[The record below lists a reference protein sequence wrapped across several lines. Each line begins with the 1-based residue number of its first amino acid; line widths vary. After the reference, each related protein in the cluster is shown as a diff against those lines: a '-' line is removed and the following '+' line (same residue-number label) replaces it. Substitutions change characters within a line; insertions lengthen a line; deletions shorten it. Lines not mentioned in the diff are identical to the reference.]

1 MFKKIMDFNT
11 IILMSLSIIVHFF
24 RMIYLLFKP
33 RFMSKYEF
41 FANYT
46 VSKSQL
52 SVYYLLS
59 ILVSYW
65 IILKKIQKLRIYYYA
80 FLSDCYSF
88 NSFFTQIQLLDK
100 SYQKKIKCIKRS
112 YFYFNIHISSMYL
125 STICKQDL
133 KKTWIDDFVA
143 LRRHPTDSLLPK
155 LFKKMLRILLAFLLL
170 IGLRKR
176 AFDTASH

>member
-11 IILMSLSIIVHFF
+11 IILMTLSIIVHFF

-112 YFYFNIHISSMYL
+112 YFYFNIYISSMYL
-125 STICKQDL
+125 STIYKQDL
-133 KKTWIDDFVA
+133 KKTWIDGYVA
-143 LRRHPTDSLLPK
+143 LRRHPRGSLLPK
-155 LFKKMLRILLAFLLL
+155 PFKSMLRMLLTFLTL
-170 IGLRKR
+170 IRSIKQ
-176 AFDTASH
+176 ACFAASH

>member
-24 RMIYLLFKP
+24 RIIYLLFKP

-52 SVYYLLS
+52 SVYYLLC

-88 NSFFTQIQLLDK
+88 NSFFTQMQLLDK

-125 STICKQDL
+125 STICKQEINMGYKAAFYFAVIPQMLFYQSQLNLQDCQL
-133 KKTWIDDFVA
+133 TLFVDF
-143 LRRHPTDSLLPK
+143 P
-155 LFKKMLRILLAFLLL
+155 
-170 IGLRKR
+170 
-176 AFDTASH
+176 